1 MIQNVF
7 FPDRIGTYSLFR
19 KKIVG
24 IHITPQAIYATVL
37 IAQGRTLALTKT
49 YLQEIIQEKGNQQE
63 KTSEAL
69 IEIMKKVGSYDSLIS
84 TLTSSYIMFK
94 ELRFPFI
101 TKEKI
106 ALALPYEIEPFLPF
120 PLSDAFFDFSLVKIN
135 TEKNYSEV
143 IVAAVQKKHLY
154 DHLQLFSKAGV
165 HHETVTVD
173 MLDIYGLYT
182 KINHL
187 YPMEENGVI
196 AVWDDAMIHVSYL
209 HEGTIKTVRSLIKDK
224 DERKTWQSLFFTL
237 QSFSQEYGVIQK
249 ILFMQTD
256 MATVSQAQEQ
266 LGIPCELFTLRKNLP
281 ALGIIQKDSSDITTE
296 EPNLFSLAAAYPSS
310 FTTDFTL
317 ATEQQQNKQDSL
329 FKQQVIACAGLTT
342 ILLCAMSIHTF
353 LQVHKLS
360 TAVSSTRESIVK
372 ELKKNFPSI
381 KSGNLTQAMKT
392 AKQAVSKEE
401 EIWFSF
407 SNQTRHSFLKYL
419 YTLSTKIEPEI
430 LGLQLKKMVI
440 NKDTLLIEGSV
451 RNFPAVEQLEKDLKD
466 SHLFMHV
473 PDLQKTEFSVPLTLS
488 KKGDVA

>member
-7 FPDRIGTYSLFR
+7 LPDRIGTYYLFR

-24 IHITPQAIYATVL
+24 LHITSHMIYATVL
-37 IAQGRTLALTKT
+37 IAEGKSLTLTKT
-49 YLQEIIQEKGNQQE
+49 YSQEIIQEKSTQQE
-63 KTSEAL
+63 KTAEAL
-69 IEIMKKVGSYDSLIS
+69 VELMKKVGSYDSLIS
-84 TLTSSYIMFK
+84 TLTSSYVMFK

-120 PLSDAFFDFSLVKIN
+120 PLSDAFFDFSLVKVN

-154 DHLQLFSKAGV
+154 DHLQLFSKANI
-165 HHETVTVD
+165 HHEMVTVD
-173 MLDIYGLYT
+173 MLNVYGLYA
-182 KINHL
+182 KISHL
-187 YPMEENGVI
+187 YPLEENGVV
-196 AVWDDAMIHVSYL
+196 AAWDDAMIHIAYL
-209 HEGTIKTVRSLIKDK
+209 HEGIIKTVRSLLKDK
-224 DERKTWQSLFFTL
+224 DERRTWQSLFFTL
-237 QSFSQEYGVIQK
+237 QSFSQEYGAIQK

-256 MATVSQAQEQ
+256 QATVSQAQEQ
-266 LGIPCELFTLRKNLP
+266 LGIPCELFSLRKNLP
-281 ALGIIQKDSSDITTE
+281 ALGILQKDLSDETE
-296 EPNLFSLAAAYPSS
+296 EPNLFSTAAAYPSS

-317 ATEQQQNKQDSL
+317 ATEQQQTKQDSL

-360 TAVSSTRESIVK
+360 SAAISTRESIVK

-381 KSGNLTQAMKT
+381 KTNNLTQAMKT
-392 AKQAVSKEE
+392 AKQVVSKEE

-430 LGLQLKKMVI
+430 LGLQLKKIVI
-440 NKDTLLIEGSV
+440 NKDTLLIEGNV
-451 RNFPAVEQLEKDLKD
+451 RNFEAVAHLEQELKD

-473 PDLQKTEFSVPLTLS
+473 PYLEKTDFSIPLTLS
-488 KKGDVA
+488 KQGDVA

>member
-7 FPDRIGTYSLFR
+7 LPDRIGSYYLFR

-24 IHITPQAIYATVL
+24 IHITPQTIYATVL
-37 IAQGRTLALTKT
+37 IAEGKSLTLTKA
-49 YLQEIIQEKGNQQE
+49 YVQEIAQEKGVQQE

-69 IEIMKKVGSYDSLIS
+69 IELMKKVGSYDSLIS

-135 TEKNYSEV
+135 NEKTSSEV

-154 DHLQLFSKAGV
+154 DHLQLFSKANI

-182 KINHL
+182 KISYLH
-187 YPMEENGVI
+187 PIEENGVI
-196 AVWDDAMIHVSYL
+196 AAWDDAVIHIAYL
-209 HEGTIKTVRSLIKDK
+209 HEGIIKTVRSLVKDK

-237 QSFSQEYGVIQK
+237 QSFSQEYGTIQK
-249 ILFMQTD
+249 VLFMQTD
-256 MATVSQAQEQ
+256 QATVSQAQEQ
-266 LGIPCELFTLRKNLP
+266 LGIPCELFDLQKNLP
-281 ALGIIQKDSSDITTE
+281 ALGITHKETSDTTE
-296 EPNLFSLAAAYPSS
+296 NLNLFSTAAAYPSS

-329 FKQQVIACAGLTT
+329 FKQQVVACAGLTT
-342 ILLCAMSIHTF
+342 ILLCALSIHTF

-360 TAVSSTRESIVK
+360 SAVSSTRESIVK
-372 ELKKNFPSI
+372 ELKKSFPSI

-392 AKQAVSKEE
+392 AKQVVSKEE

-451 RNFPAVEQLEKDLKD
+451 RNFPAVEQLEQELKD
-466 SHLFMHV
+466 SHLFVHV
-473 PDLQKTEFSVPLTLS
+473 PSLEKTEFSVPLTLS
-488 KKGDVA
+488 KQGDAS

>member
-1 MIQNVF
+1 MIQNIF
-7 FPDRIGTYSLFR
+7 LPDRVGTYYLFR

-24 IHITPQAIYATVL
+24 IHITAHTIYATVL
-37 IAQGRTLALTKT
+37 VAEGKSLTLTKT
-49 YLQEIIQEKGNQQE
+49 YSQEIIQEKSTQQE

-69 IEIMKKVGSYDSLIS
+69 AELMKKVGSYDSLIS
-84 TLTSSYIMFK
+84 TLTSSYVMFK

-135 TEKNYSEV
+135 VEKNYSDI

-154 DHLQLFSKAGV
+154 DHLQLFSKAAI
-165 HHETVTVD
+165 HHEIVTVD
-173 MLDIYGLYT
+173 MLDVYGLYSR
-182 KINHL
+182 ISHL
-187 YPMEENGVI
+187 YPLEENGVM
-196 AVWDDAMIHVSYL
+196 AAWDDALIHIAYL
-209 HEGTIKTVRSLIKDK
+209 HEGIIKTVRSLTKDK

-237 QSFSQEYGVIQK
+237 QSFSQEYGTIQK
-249 ILFMQTD
+249 VLFMQTD
-256 MATVSQAQEQ
+256 QATVSQAQEQ
-266 LGIPCELFTLRKNLP
+266 LGIPCELFSLKKSLP
-281 ALGIIQKDSSDITTE
+281 VLGITHKEAAETTQD
-296 EPNLFSLAAAYPSS
+296 PNLFSLAAAYPSP
-310 FTTDFTL
+310 FTADFTL
-317 ATEQQQNKQDSL
+317 ATEQQQNKHDSS

-342 ILLCAMSIHTF
+342 ILLCAMSLHTF

-360 TAVSSTRESIVK
+360 SAVTSTRESIVK
-372 ELKKNFPSI
+372 ELRKNFPSI
-381 KSGNLTQAMKT
+381 KSNNLTQAMKT
-392 AKQAVSKEE
+392 AKQIVSKEE

-419 YTLSTKIEPEI
+419 YMLSTKIEPEI

-451 RNFPAVEQLEKDLKD
+451 RNFPAVEQLELELKD
-466 SHLFMHV
+466 SHLFIHV

-488 KKGDVA
+488 KQGDAS

>member
-1 MIQNVF
+1 MQNVF
-7 FPDRIGTYSLFR
+7 LPDRVGTYYLFR

-24 IHITPQAIYATVL
+24 IHITARTIYATVL
-37 IAQGRTLALTKT
+37 VAEGKSLTLTKT
-49 YLQEIIQEKGNQQE
+49 YSQEIIQEKSNQQE

-69 IEIMKKVGSYDSLIS
+69 LEIMKKVGSYDSLIS
-84 TLTSSYIMFK
+84 TLTSSYVMFK

-120 PLSDAFFDFSLVKIN
+120 PLSDAFFDFSLVKVN

-154 DHLQLFSKAGV
+154 DHLQLFSKANI

-182 KINHL
+182 KISHL
-187 YPMEENGVI
+187 YPIEENGVI
-196 AVWDDAMIHVSYL
+196 AAWDDAMIHIAYL
-209 HEGTIKTVRSLIKDK
+209 HEGIIKTVRSLIKDK
-224 DERKTWQSLFFTL
+224 DEHKTWQSLFFTL
-237 QSFSQEYGVIQK
+237 QSFSQEHGTIQK
-249 ILFMQTD
+249 VLFMQTD
-256 MATVSQAQEQ
+256 QATVSQAQEQ
-266 LGIPCELFTLRKNLP
+266 LGIPCELFVLQKNLP
-281 ALGIIQKDSSDITTE
+281 ALGITQKETPDTTTE
-296 EPNLFSLAAAYPSS
+296 DPNLFSIAAAYPSP
-310 FTTDFTL
+310 FTADFTL
-317 ATEQQQNKQDSL
+317 ATEQQQNKQASL

-360 TAVSSTRESIVK
+360 SAVSSTRESIVK
-372 ELKKNFPSI
+372 ELRKNFPSI
-381 KSGNLTQAMKT
+381 KTNNLTQAMKV
-392 AKQAVSKEE
+392 AKQVVVKEE

-451 RNFPAVEQLEKDLKD
+451 RNFPAVIQLEQELKD

-473 PDLQKTEFSVPLTLS
+473 PDFQKTEFSVPLTLS
-488 KKGDVA
+488 KQGDVT